1 MRKFYIF
8 IFIVVLGLQ
17 MSCTSNKKLV
27 YMQNMP
33 KGSEKIITQ
42 KNAVEQ
48 TLQIGDVVYV
58 RILSI
63 NKEINELFNIESGT
77 QTNITSETTIS
88 LKGFTIDNQGYIRLP
103 VIDTVKILGLN
114 TFDAEKKIQLKVNEY
129 FKNAT
134 VMLKLLNSKISVLGE
149 VNRPGSFIIYK
160 IEINILEAISLAGDI
175 SQIGDRKN
183 VVIVRTI
190 GNENVTYRIDLT
202 DVNLIKSKDFYLLPN
217 DIVVVE
223 PLKLKS
229 FRMNTPTISLFFSG
243 LTALAATITLF
254 LRF

>member
-1 MRKFYIF
+1 MRKFYIL
-8 IFIVVLGLQ
+8 IFVVIVGLQ

-27 YMQNMP
+27 YLQNMP
-33 KGSEKIITQ
+33 KGTEKITTQ
-42 KNAVEQ
+42 KNTVEQ
-48 TLQIGDVVYV
+48 TLQVGDVVYV
-58 RILSI
+58 RILSV
-63 NKEINELFNIESGT
+63 NKEINELFNIESSS

-103 VIDTVKILGLN
+103 VIDTVKIVGLN
-114 TFDAEKKIQLKVNEY
+114 TFDAEKRIQLKVNEY

-149 VNRPGSFIIYK
+149 VNRPGSFIIYRN
-160 IEINILEAISLAGDI
+160 EINILEAIALAGDI

-183 VVIVRTI
+183 IVIIRTV
-190 GNENVTYRIDLT
+190 GNQNVTYRIDLT

-217 DIVVVE
+217 DIVIVE

-229 FRMNTPTISLFFSG
+229 FRMNTPTISLIFSG
-243 LTALAATITLF
+243 LTAIVATMTLF